1 MHVNVVWQ
9 LRFRRVGVIGQGY
22 IGLPIA
28 VLLANSGVEVVGYD
42 VDRSLVEELRKG
54 ITRLNE
60 RDLKDLLKKAIST
73 GKYRPSYKKED
84 LMGIDAAIIA
94 VPTPKFS
101 DGNPDLS
108 FLEDAI
114 RTAARYVG
122 KNGLIVVESTLPPG
136 SSGMIMNW
144 LKQEERSDLMIAYC
158 PERALPGRLIEEI
171 TGNTRIIG
179 ADSLEAA
186 RAAEDLYRLFIRGD
200 IVHTSFRTAEV
211 VKLVENAY
219 RDVNIAFSN
228 EVARIC
234 ELLGVDFWEV
244 MELANRHPRVNL
256 LRAGLGVGGPC
267 LTKDP
272 LFLYHA
278 GRKLGYEPLM
288 IFEARNVNDSG
299 PYRYARIVHEVMD
312 LVGCNGRRRIAVLG
326 VTYKEGVSDTR
337 ESPSEKFIKFFLEKG
352 YDVVVYDPRSDETFG
367 GARAG
372 SIEEAISGSDCVA
385 LLVGHPE
392 FRDLEISRI
401 RSLSGRDNLILFDAT
416 GILRHQ
422 DKKGVIYIGV
432 GLPIPYPAIKR
443 MEKIYPHKGL
453 SGEV

>member
-1 MHVNVVWQ
+1 
-9 LRFRRVGVIGQGY
+9 
-22 IGLPIA
+22 
-28 VLLANSGVEVVGYD
+28 VGYD
-42 VDRSLVEELRKG
+42 VDRALVEELSRG

-60 RDLKDLLKKAIST
+60 RDLGDLLRKAISAGT
-73 GKYRPSYKKED
+73 YRPSYKEED
-84 LMGIDAAIIA
+84 LRGIDAVIIA
-94 VPTPKFS
+94 VPTPKLS

-108 FLEDAI
+108 FLEDTI

-136 SSGMIMNW
+136 SSGIIMDW
-144 LKQEERSDLMIAYC
+144 LRQEGRSDLMIAYC
-158 PERALPGRLIEEI
+158 PERAMPGRLMEEI

-179 ADSLEAA
+179 ADSREAA
-186 RAAEDLYRLFIRGD
+186 RAAEDLYRLFIRGG
-200 IVHTSFRTAEV
+200 IVHTSFKTAEV

-256 LRAGLGVGGPC
+256 LRAGLGVGGSC

-299 PYRYARIVHEVMD
+299 PYRYARMVHEVMN
-312 LVGCNGRRRIAVLG
+312 LVGCNGRIAVLG

-352 YDVVVYDPRSDETFG
+352 YEVVVYDPRSDEAFG
-367 GARAG
+367 GVRAG

-401 RSLSGRDNLILFDAT
+401 KSLSGRENLILFDAT

-422 DKKGVIYIGV
+422 DKRGIIYLGV
-432 GLPIPYPAIKR
+432 GLPIPMEYLAIKK
-443 MEKIYPHKGL
+443 MEKIYSHK
-453 SGEV
+453 SGS